1 MFEIPLVSITKGD
14 CLGTPLCEQYRN
26 SPDVVLAAVRN
37 TPHALVWASDEL
49 KNDSVF
55 IMRCMEAQQG
65 AEVLE
70 YVSDELG
77 DGNFEQILIESLIAH
92 QSFHASGF
100 LVAIGS
106 TQSSSQSAQCKQECK
121 LSLLNRGKETTN
133 AITALIAQFAGVPA
147 TEHVDLCSRALELLD
162 IEEETD
168 ASEESDFEE
177 NKL

>member
-1 MFEIPLVSITKGD
+1 MISVNLGD
-14 CLGTPLCEQYRN
+14 FLGTPLCKQYRN
-26 SPDVVLAAVRN
+26 NPDVVLAAVRN

-77 DGNFEQILIESLIAH
+77 DGNFEQILIESLIEH

-106 TQSSSQSAQCKQECK
+106 TQSAQCK
-121 LSLLNRGKETTN
+121 LGLLNRGKETTN
-133 AITALIAQFAGVPA
+133 AITALIAQFAGVPVS
-147 TEHVDLCSRALELLD
+147 EDVNLCSRALEFID
-162 IEEETD
+162 ADPET
-168 ASEESDFEE
+168 SEESDFDE
-177 NKL
+177 KQW